1 MEFSHSDVEKVV
13 QKLVEIE
20 ASLEMRD
27 EELARYVYDNE
38 EGANVILPPHGPL
51 NFKEESDW
59 ATFSPLRTQIADKLY
74 TLLCGACQS
83 DVAKLSE
90 IYRLL
95 IGKTLPG
102 FIFIEELYPQR
113 DFSMA
118 LEGLIEEYATR
129 AYVILRRTDS
139 TLPFIYE
146 CGDEESIRQHLM
158 GLGEDC
164 KDEVD
169 EWMDAIYA
177 ELKKIFTQS

>member
-1 MEFSHSDVEKVV
+1 
-13 QKLVEIE
+13 
-20 ASLEMRD
+20 
-27 EELARYVYDNE
+27 
-38 EGANVILPPHGPL
+38 
-51 NFKEESDW
+51 
-59 ATFSPLRTQIADKLY
+59 
-74 TLLCGACQS
+74 
-83 DVAKLSE
+83 
-90 IYRLL
+90 
-95 IGKTLPG
+95 
-102 FIFIEELYPQR
+102 
-113 DFSMA
+113 MA

-177 ELKKIFTQS
+177 ELKDFHSVLNSNFPTIIRPMQHSLPLLSPASHIPGRQFLRI